1 MVDITW
7 NSPPYY
13 IRQAHF
19 DSDRMA
25 GTVPA
30 WKNGS
35 GNQPTTVRTAESALQ
50 MGEIKNAPRDVT
62 APTFSFG
69 EFIDVIN
76 PLQHIP
82 VINKFYRNFTGDKIS
97 PVAQI
102 AGGALYGGAIGGVA
116 SLINAA
122 MQEHGG
128 QDQTNANKS
137 GLIENSTQS
146 NEKREPQEARVQSS
160 DSSDA
165 NAYHYRLNS

>member
-30 WKNGS
+30 WKKGE
-35 GNQPTTVRTAESALQ
+35 GNQSESVKDAKNALQ
-50 MGEIKNAPRDVT
+50 MGEIKNSPRDVT
-62 APTFSFG
+62 APSFSFS

-82 VINKFYRNFTGDKIS
+82 VVSKFYRDVTGDKIS

-102 AGGALYGGAIGGVA
+102 AGGDLYGGVIGGVA
-116 SLINAA
+116 SLVSAA

-128 QDQTNANKS
+128 RDAAGAVKS
-137 GLIENSTQS
+137 AMTGMQE
-146 NEKREPQEARVQSS
+146 NEKREPQEARVQISER
-160 DSSDA
+160 SDA
-165 NAYHYRLNS
+165 NAHHYRLNS